1 MTGHRRMWALAILA
15 GALSTA
21 LVGGVAFATFQ
32 PSSPDLLSA
41 VSTSPS
47 GTATDQA
54 PPKDRIKAAL
64 DALVKKGTITQAQ
77 EDAILQ
83 ALQQTA
89 PPRPKPP
96 VGPLVPN
103 IKFFIGDLMRTTTTY
118 LGLSPKDLGAQLR
131 AGRSIAEITTAQGKS
146 PTDLAALLTKNA
158 NDRIDQAVTAKKL
171 TPEQAAAL
179 KAKVAEEVS
188 SFLKRSFTPG
198 QHPVLPPKPP
208 LSPKP

>member
-1 MTGHRRMWALAILA
+1 MTGHRKTWALAILG
-15 GALSTA
+15 GALTTA

-32 PSSPDLLSA
+32 PPSADLASA
-41 VSTSPS
+41 VPAGLN
-47 GTATDQA
+47 GTADQT

-83 ALQQTA
+83 ALQQSA

-131 AGRSIAEITTAQGKS
+131 AGRSIAEITAAQGKS
-146 PTDLAALLTKNA
+146 TTELAALLTKNA

-171 TPEQAAAL
+171 TPEQAATL

-198 QHPVLPPKPP
+198 QRPVLPPKPP